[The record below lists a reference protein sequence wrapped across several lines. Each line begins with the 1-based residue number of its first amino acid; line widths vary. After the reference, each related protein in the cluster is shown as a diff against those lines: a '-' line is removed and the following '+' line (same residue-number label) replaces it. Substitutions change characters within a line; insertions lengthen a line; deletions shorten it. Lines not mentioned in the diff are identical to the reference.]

1 METTKVTISLN
12 IQANSKF
19 IARNEKI
26 VKEMV
31 ELLYFSELGLRKE
44 DIGGWIYQL
53 TFKHTDEDDLKRQ
66 FSELLDNIW
75 STADAHYCIVES
87 DVDEGPDYLLFCL

>member
-26 VKEMV
+26 VREMV

-75 STADAHYCIVES
+75 STADSYYCIVES
-87 DVDEGPDYLLFCL
+87 DVDEGPDYLLFC

>member
-1 METTKVTISLN
+1 METTRVTISLN

-26 VKEMV
+26 VREMV

-44 DIGGWIYQL
+44 DIGGCIYQL
-53 TFKHTDEDDLKRQ
+53 TFKHIDEDDLKRQ
-66 FSELLDNIW
+66 FSELLDNIG
-75 STADAHYCIVES
+75 STADVYYCVVES
-87 DVDEGPDYLLFCL
+87 DVDEGPDYL

>member
-19 IARNEKI
+19 IARNEK
-26 VKEMV
+26 VVREMV
-31 ELLYFSELGLRKE
+31 ELIYFSKLGLRKE

-75 STADAHYCIVES
+75 STADGYYCFVES
-87 DVDEGPDYLLFCL
+87 DVDEGPDYLLFC